1 MRSRYVGGLTL
12 IVGILLLLTPLY
24 WDTLLNIGVSP
35 ALDPAAAIGAAPG
48 GGYPAAVG
56 ATALAVGSAVVW
68 LAESDNQQPTT
79 IVLAGGIGGALI
91 GILATT
97 VLVSVPLFLATQIG
111 LAGAAPGFAA
121 VRGAATEQTSQRLGT
136 GLVVLSLAP
145 FAGAHIIRGTTIGG
159 MAGFASFILA
169 GTLIVYTAIL
179 SYPFYRLGR
188 AVQ

>member
-1 MRSRYVGGLTL
+1 MTL
-12 IVGILLLLTPLY
+12 IVGIFLLFTPLY

-35 ALDPAAAIGAAPG
+35 VLDPAAAIGAAPG

-56 ATALAVGSAVVW
+56 AATLAVGGAVVW
-68 LAESDNQQPTT
+68 HGESDTQPTT
-79 IVLAGGIGGALI
+79 IVLTGGIGGAVI

-121 VRGAATEQTSQRLGT
+121 VRGAATERTSHRLGT

-145 FAGAHIIRGTTIGG
+145 LLGAHITRGATVGG
-159 MAGFASFILA
+159 LAGFASFLLA

-188 AVQ
+188 IIR